1 MGINLVVI
9 PFHDWKKC
17 EREGFRTRDAHF
29 MQEFEKHPDVD
40 KILVIDRP
48 ISISEMVVYRRNLRV
63 KNGELLYKKDQSYLT
78 KISDKVYVLDIFIAE
93 VLKPLTMKR
102 DWTSYIFG
110 QKNVYKSFST
120 ALEYLGIEKD
130 YSLFISQ
137 PLFVP
142 LVKKITPSVFV
153 LDALDN
159 LLKHAMYK
167 DVKDLRENYQY
178 CLEHADLVYTNSK
191 ETADWFSET
200 RSDAVHIPNGV
211 DSSKFNTLKT
221 YPIPSDMTKISKPII
236 GYAGKTQ
243 EMFDVDLVE
252 KAVLEMPNMNFVFI
266 GQKLNPKWTEKLWKY
281 PNAHYLGDKYYDLL
295 PQYLSHFDI
304 CIIPYN
310 KKTHHNVDPIK
321 LYEYL
326 SMGKPVIATRVGGS
340 ITFADFP
347 QVKVVDSPEEFIE
360 NLNYFVN
367 MIKSEQTIELKPL
380 PDFCS
385 WKNKANRIVQD
396 INYKVVANKNTQ
408 QPHSA

>member
-40 KILVIDRP
+40 KMLVIDRP
-48 ISISEMVVYRRNLRV
+48 ISISEMALYRRNLRV
-63 KNGELLYKKDQSYLT
+63 KNGELLYKNDGSYLS
-78 KISDKVYVLDIFIAE
+78 KINEKVYVLDIFIAE
-93 VLKPLTMKR
+93 IFKPLIMKR

-110 QKNVYKSFST
+110 QKKVHKSFLT
-120 ALEYLGIEKD
+120 ALEYLGIKED

-142 LVKKITPSVFV
+142 LVRQLSPNVFV

-167 DVKDLRENYQY
+167 DVKDLRENYHY

-200 RSDAVHIPNGV
+200 RPDTVHIPNGV
-211 DSSKFNTLKT
+211 DSKVFNNLKT
-221 YPIPSDMTKISKPII
+221 LPIPSDMASISTPII

-252 KAVLEMPNMNFVFI
+252 KAVLEMPDVNFVFI

-281 PNAHYLGDKYYDLL
+281 SNVHYLGDKYYELL
-295 PQYLSHFDI
+295 PQYLFHFDV

-310 KKTHHNVDPIK
+310 KDTHHNVDPIK
-321 LYEYL
+321 LYEYMA
-326 SMGKPVIATRVGGS
+326 MGKPVVATRVGGS
-340 ITFADFP
+340 GTFANFP
-347 QVKVVDSPEEFIE
+347 QVLVADSPDEFVE
-360 NLNYFVN
+360 GLKLFVS
-367 MIKSEQTIELKPL
+367 MIKENRKIEVKPI
-380 PDFCS
+380 PEFCL
-385 WKNKANRIVQD
+385 WKNKANRIVND
-396 INYKVVANKNTQ
+396 IHNKIADKKSASQPDNT
-408 QPHSA
+408 